1 MHMYIYIFSHILGN
15 CINTSMWR
23 ENMIKPNYKG
33 GGTMDTKNTRGI
45 AISSCL
51 SKLFCKIFFNRR
63 DKYLK
68 DNSIIG

>member
-1 MHMYIYIFSHILGN
+1 
-15 CINTSMWR
+15 MWR
-23 ENMIKPNYKG
+23 ENIIKPNYKG

-45 AISSCL
+45 AISSCF

-68 DNSIIG
+68 DNSIIGSEQIGFQKHCHTTDHI